1 MVYWCKTMEFRGVK
15 AQYRALKKEID
26 NAVLGVLESGQYI
39 GGSEVK
45 ELEKEL
51 AEYVGVKH
59 CITCANGTDA
69 LTISLTALGIGKDDI
84 VLVPDFT
91 FFASAES
98 VAFVGATPVF
108 VDVDEQTYNICPK
121 KIEETIIELQ
131 QKSYGKQIKAIMT
144 VDLFGLPANY
154 PEIQKIANKYSLL
167 IIEDAAQGFG
177 GSINGQK
184 ACSFGDI
191 ATTSFFPA
199 KPLGCYGDGG
209 AIFTNDD
216 NLAKFIRS
224 YVVHGKNGEDKY
236 DNIRIGVNSRLD
248 SIQAAILRVKL
259 RSFIDYELEAVNK
272 VADNYNQE
280 LKDKGY
286 QLPYIPEG
294 YISSFAQYTIRLK
307 SKKARDSLQKEYV
320 DKNVSTMIYY
330 AKPMHKQG
338 AFKSKQIKLDCFI
351 GSQKLCDTV
360 LSLPVNMYDCI

>member
-1 MVYWCKTMEFRGVK
+1 MEFRDLK
-15 AQYRALKKEID
+15 AQYKALKKEID
-26 NAVLGVLESGQYI
+26 TAIFNVLESGQYI
-39 GGSEVK
+39 DGVEVK

-69 LTISLTALGIGKDDI
+69 LTISLAALGIGKDDI

-121 KIEETIIELQ
+121 KIEETILELQ
-131 QKSYGKQIKAIMT
+131 QKGYANQVKAIMT
-144 VDLFGLPANY
+144 VDLFGLPADY
-154 PEIQKIANKYSLL
+154 PEIQKIADKYNLL

-216 NLAKFIRS
+216 ELAAFIRS
-224 YVVHGKNGEDKY
+224 YVVHGKNGNDKY

-248 SIQAAILRVKL
+248 SIQATILRVKL
-259 RSFIDYELEAVNK
+259 KAFKNYELDTVNK
-272 VADNYNQE
+272 VADKYNQE
-280 LKDKGY
+280 LKSKGH
-286 QLPYIPEG
+286 QLPYIPQG
-294 YISSFAQYTIRLK
+294 YISSFAQYTIRFE
-307 SKKARDSLQKEYV
+307 SKEARDNLQKEYAN
-320 DKNVSTMIYY
+320 KNVPTMIYY
-330 AKPMHKQG
+330 NKPMHKQG
-338 AFKSKQIKLDCFI
+338 AFKNKLIELDCFT
-351 GSQKLCDTV
+351 GSQDLCDTV
-360 LSLPVNMYDCI
+360 LSLPINLYEKL

>member
-1 MVYWCKTMEFRGVK
+1 MMEFRDLK
-15 AQYRALKKEID
+15 TQYSALKKEID
-26 NAVLGVLESGQYI
+26 SAVLNVLASGQYI

-45 ELEKEL
+45 ELEREL

-84 VLVPDFT
+84 ILVPDFT
-91 FFASAES
+91 FFASGES
-98 VAFVGATPVF
+98 VAYVGAIPVF
-108 VDVDEQTYNICPK
+108 VDVDDKTYNICPI
-121 KIEETIIELQ
+121 KIEETIMELQ
-131 QKSYGKQIKAIMT
+131 TKGYGSQIKAIMA

-154 PEIQKIANKYSLL
+154 PKIQKIADKYGLL

-184 ACSFGDI
+184 ACGFGDI

-209 AIFTNDD
+209 AIFTNNDEY
-216 NLAKFIRS
+216 AAFIRS

-248 SIQAAILRVKL
+248 TIQAAILRVKL
-259 RSFIDYELEAVNK
+259 KAFRKYELDMVNK
-272 VADNYNQE
+272 VAKNYNHE

-286 QLPYIPEG
+286 QLPYIPRG
-294 YISSFAQYTIRLK
+294 YISSFAQYTIRLE
-307 SKKARDSLQKEYV
+307 SKDARDQLQKEYTQ
-320 DKNVSTMIYY
+320 KNIPTMIYY
-330 AKPMHKQG
+330 SKPMYKQG
-338 AFKSKQIKLDCFI
+338 AFKNSLIELDCFM
-351 GSQKLCDTV
+351 GSQNLCDTV
-360 LSLPVNMYDCI
+360 LSLPINLYARVYD